1 VKGRPSLW
9 QRDTVSTS
17 QAFLSHFISLSVCLS
32 VCVSVS
38 HHVTQCMSKCLS
50 HFMSACALPTHCPCV
65 CVVSDI
71 GGSCE
76 DEGSWVRRYDRATA
90 AMWLARHCHAA
101 LCQHDQ
107 RILRVG
113 RDFFLLMSNSWDVFR
128 MRISVCLSVC
138 YSQLMCAVLW
148 LSLWHFVSLYYCL
161 VLLFF
166 IAECFGSSNLQ
177 FYCERFGTS
186 WHDAVTLVK
195 GLDWIE
201 QCFYVP
207 ANPQYR
213 LYGRRFLQVKRPNQQ
228 YQSTEGTNS

>member
-128 MRISVCLSVC
+128 MRISVCL
-138 YSQLMCAVLW
+138 
-148 LSLWHFVSLYYCL
+148 